1 MSELLKSSIAA
12 GMLFSLQYICYFFY
26 RSWQQQQGYRDNRN
40 QGYGQ
45 QGYGRDRGGYNRG
58 GGQNRGG
65 WNRGG
70 QNQNYRG
77 GYNQNYRGGY
87 RGGYY

>member
-1 MSELLKSSIAA
+1 MLLDDDVVKHGALL
-12 GMLFSLQYICYFFY
+12 LFIDFLVLF

-45 QGYGRDRGGYNRG
+45 QQGYGRDRGGFNRG
-58 GGQNRGG
+58 GGPNRGG